1 MNFEIN
7 NKNILKFVLPCIMTM
22 VFTSIF
28 VMSDGLIV
36 SNFINETALAA
47 INLALPVTSLF
58 LAIGLMF
65 GSGISAIC
73 SRLIGQ
79 NKKDEARQSMSMI
92 LIVAFIVGIILT
104 ILIQLNIE
112 AILKFLGTSNDTYEY
127 AYSYLRI
134 LSLGAP
140 ILIIQI
146 VFQNLMVVSN
156 NAFKYFKTM
165 IISGII
171 KILLG
176 CLLVGYFNLGTTG
189 LAIAVVVGFSIV
201 GVVSFLTL
209 LKVDTDNLYLVKPTF
224 KGEVIINTIS
234 NGASEMVT
242 NSSTAI
248 TTFLFNLS
256 MIKLVGDNGV
266 SAVTI
271 ILYIQFLLSSIFM
284 GYSIGIAPI
293 IGYNYGR
300 KNSDNLKKI
309 FECSLKIISVIS
321 VISFLIGVTFSNVLS
336 SLFAEVGSEIYILAS
351 SGLRIFSI
359 CFLFMGINI
368 YASGMFTAYSNG
380 RVSAFI
386 SLLRTIV
393 FISCSLLVLP
403 NFFYVTGVFLAIPL
417 AEFMTIFVSLY
428 LFKKYSKEYLY
439 SKDLV
444 MKQEAI
450 KSNNLIITF
459 NRSFGSGGKEIAKRI
474 SDKLNIAFYDE
485 DIINDILNESGNTDN
500 YLEKYS
506 DVNFSKNYD
515 FKFATSFSKFN
526 QNSTFD
532 VFDKHSK
539 IIKELVKLG
548 NGIFVGNCANYILS
562 DYDSLNIYIY
572 ASNSDYIID
581 RIYEKGREAKD
592 ETSERLLKKV
602 RQIDKS
608 REDYYEYYTG
618 KKINDSTNYDLV
630 LDVSTLGIRECVK
643 LILEII
649 EDKKEK

>member
-79 NKKDEARQSMSMI
+79 NKKEEARQAMSMI
-92 LIVAFIVGIILT
+92 LIVSFIIGVVLT

-112 AILKFLGTSNDTYEY
+112 SILKFLGTSNDTYDY
-127 AYSYLRI
+127 AYSYLKV

-146 VFQNLMVVSN
+146 VFQSLMVVSN

-165 IISGII
+165 IVSGII

-176 CLLVGYFNLGTTG
+176 CLLVGYLNLGTTG

-201 GVVSFLTL
+201 GLVSFLTL
-209 LKVDTDNLYLVKPTF
+209 LKVDADNLYLVKPTF
-224 KGEVIINTIS
+224 KGEIIINTIS

-242 NSSTAI
+242 NLSTAI

-300 KNSDNLKKI
+300 SHSDNLRKI
-309 FECSLKIISVIS
+309 FKCSLKIISIIS
-321 VISFLIGVTFSNVLS
+321 VISFLIGITFSNVLS

-380 RVSAFI
+380 KVSAFI

-417 AEFMTIFVSLY
+417 AEFMTVFVSLY
-428 LFKKYSKEYLY
+428 LFKKYSKKYMY

-444 MKQEAI
+444 MNNDVI

-459 NRSFGSGGKEIAKRI
+459 NRSFGSGGKEIAKRV
-474 SDKLNIAFYDE
+474 SDELKVAFYDE
-485 DIINDILNESGNTDN
+485 DIINDILNEAGITDN

-526 QNSTFD
+526 QTSTFD

-548 NGIFVGNCANYILS
+548 NGIFVGNCANYILR
-562 DYDSLNIYIY
+562 DYEVINVYIY
-572 ASNSDYIID
+572 ASSEDYIID
-581 RIYEKGREAKD
+581 RIYEKGSKEKD
-592 ETSERLLKKV
+592 ETSKRLLDVVSK
-602 RQIDKS
+602 INKS

-618 KKINDSTNYDLV
+618 KKITDTTSYDIV
-630 LDVSTLGIRECVK
+630 LDVSKVGLKECVK
-643 LILEII
+643 LIVEMINN
-649 EDKKEK
+649 KEEE